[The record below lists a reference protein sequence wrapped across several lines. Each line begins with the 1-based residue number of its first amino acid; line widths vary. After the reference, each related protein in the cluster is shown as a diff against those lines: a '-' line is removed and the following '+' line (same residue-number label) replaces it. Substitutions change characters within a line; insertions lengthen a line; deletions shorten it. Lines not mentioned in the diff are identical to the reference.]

1 MVELNKMLDA
11 QSVDVGIVS
20 EPLHGK
26 VLAEVGAVDANRCGE
41 LGKRDVVL
49 QIELRFLAI
58 LL

>member
-1 MVELNKMLDA
+1 MLDA

-41 LGKRDVVL
+41 LGKRDIVL